1 MPSGET
7 ELQTAIL
14 WHHFF
19 WRGPDEKN
27 PKNPRGNFE
36 PPKIFKKNACQKAE
50 FIGIKYFY
58 HFYHI
63 SFN

>member
-36 PPKIFKKNACQKAE
+36 PPKIFKKMHVKKLNL
-50 FIGIKYFY
+50 
-58 HFYHI
+58 
-63 SFN
+63 